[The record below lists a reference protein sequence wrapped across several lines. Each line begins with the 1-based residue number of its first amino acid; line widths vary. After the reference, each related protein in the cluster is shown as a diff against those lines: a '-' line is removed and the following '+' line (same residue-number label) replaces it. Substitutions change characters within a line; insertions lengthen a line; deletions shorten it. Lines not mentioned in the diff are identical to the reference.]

1 LIEAEIKVK
10 ISDPEEMKNKF
21 RNFHGKHVLTLY
33 HEDTY
38 FNMPLKLRD
47 FRKTDEALRIRKS
60 MEFDPSNE
68 GKSTPKINFF
78 ITYKGRKIDSTT
90 KTRNEWE
97 TQVQDGEIMKTIL
110 KSLGFREIFTVKK
123 EREFYEFIFNG
134 EKIEVLIDY
143 IPILKEHFIEV
154 EMLVEN
160 EQELEKARTMLF
172 NFLAQ
177 FGIKEH
183 QSIRKSY
190 LELIAERLKKR

>member
-1 LIEAEIKVK
+1 
-10 ISDPEEMKNKF
+10 
-21 RNFHGKHVLTLY
+21 
-33 HEDTY
+33 
-38 FNMPLKLRD
+38 
-47 FRKTDEALRIRKS
+47 
-60 MEFDPSNE
+60 
-68 GKSTPKINFF
+68 
-78 ITYKGRKIDSTT
+78 GRKIDSTT

>member
-1 LIEAEIKVK
+1 MIEAEIKVK
-10 ISDPEEMKNKF
+10 ISDPDEMKNKF
-21 RNFHGKHVLTLY
+21 RNFHGKHILTLY

-60 MEFDPSNE
+60 TEFDPSNE
-68 GKSTPKINFF
+68 GKSIPKINFF

-134 EKIEVLIDY
+134 E
-143 IPILKEHFIEV
+143 
-154 EMLVEN
+154 
-160 EQELEKARTMLF
+160 
-172 NFLAQ
+172 
-177 FGIKEH
+177 
-183 QSIRKSY
+183 
-190 LELIAERLKKR
+190 